1 MKFSPLF
8 WSVLALVALSAAA
21 QEDKPE
27 WKESEAPP
35 APAFNKDRLL
45 PLDMPH
51 YVTLQFGVD
60 PATLVITPDGIVRYV
75 VVASNATGS
84 LSAMYE
90 GIRCAT
96 GEVKTY
102 ARFSSSGKWSVIQAP
117 VWRGLNDNLP
127 SRHALALANQG
138 VCESSSI
145 AASSVAAI
153 VSTLKKNQQGS
164 TR

>member
-1 MKFSPLF
+1 
-8 WSVLALVALSAAA
+8 
-21 QEDKPE
+21 
-27 WKESEAPP
+27 
-35 APAFNKDRLL
+35 
-45 PLDMPH
+45 
-51 YVTLQFGVD
+51 
-60 PATLVITPDGIVRYV
+60 
-75 VVASNATGS
+75 
-84 LSAMYE
+84 MYE

-102 ARFSSSGKWSVIQAP
+102 ARFSSSGKWVP
-117 VWRGLNDNLP
+117 VQDPQWRGLNENAP

-153 VSTLKKNQQGS
+153 VKALKDSRPGL